1 MFFVSSLLNNAA
13 LGYDVS
19 IPVFIIIRSGGT
31 FITMIMSYLLRGK
44 KYTNRQIGAVA
55 LLTTGVALATWRS
68 PQKVVPFYLHSSYYY
83 FVFLWLKGGLIVERW
98 RRV

>member
-44 KYTNRQIGAVA
+44 KYTTRQIGAVA

-68 PQKVVPFYLHSSYYY
+68 PQKVVPPYVRVIITL
-83 FVFLWLKGGLIVERW
+83 VFLWLKGGLIVERW
-98 RRV
+98 RGV